1 MVGSPLNRIRS
12 PTPLRR
18 RPACDTVRATPMTD
32 SVPRPGVLPAVGSA
46 SPNVNL
52 VSTATA
58 SASIVSP
65 LDERYASVMRPLA
78 VHMSEYGLLK
88 YRVAV
93 EIELKRLRAGFH
105 PLQM

>member
-1 MVGSPLNRIRS
+1 MSDTANSPVAGRGPS
-12 PTPLRR
+12 P
-18 RPACDTVRATPMTD
+18 VQ
-32 SVPRPGVLPAVGSA
+32 
-46 SPNVNL
+46 NL

-78 VHMSEYGLLK
+78 AHMSEYGLLK

-93 EIELKRLRAGFH
+93 ELEWLIFMAAQSEITHVPALTAEQTASLRSWIKSFDETESAKIKA
-105 PLQM
+105 